1 MPSRRYILLGSVAAA
16 VGCRSRR
23 PAARKVLIVLVD
35 GFGPEY
41 FDKSDMPNL
50 RRLAGRGGYKVAQT
64 VIPSV
69 TNVNNASLVTGS
81 FPKDHGI
88 TTNFHFDRETGK
100 SFMMESSEFL
110 LRPTIFE
117 RANKLGWRTAL
128 VTSKDKVRTLCA
140 RGADLQVSAERPEA
154 RFLEIAGKKEN
165 MYSPNVNYWTFRA
178 ARHILKN
185 ESVDLVYLSTTDYM
199 MHTHAPEEEAS
210 LRHMHTLDRL
220 LGGIVD
226 DHPRIEVYL
235 TADHGMN
242 AKHEALDPSLVL
254 KRKSMAAEAV
264 PIIRDKHQVH
274 HQNLGGACY
283 VYLERSRDLAKAM
296 DVLKQTAGVE
306 EVFDSQTAAD
316 RFQLH
321 PKRIGDIFL
330 LAAKDVAFGNLQQVR
345 EPAKV
350 RSHGSRHEAQVPLVV
365 FNGKLDMT
373 EYEYN
378 LDLTRNLALERV

>member
-1 MPSRRYILLGSVAAA
+1 MPSRRYFLLGSAAAA
-16 VGCRSRR
+16 VGCRSR
-23 PAARKVLIVLVD
+23 PAAARKILIVLVD
-35 GFGPEY
+35 GFGPQY

-88 TTNFHFDRETGK
+88 TTNFYFDRKTGR

-117 RANKLGWRTAL
+117 RARKLGWRTAL

-140 RGADLQVSAERPEA
+140 RGADLQVSAEKPEA
-154 RFLEIAGKKEN
+154 RFLEIAGKSEN
-165 MYSPNVNYWTFRA
+165 MYSPDVNYWTFRA

-199 MHTHAPEEEAS
+199 MHTYAPEEEPS
-210 LRHMHTLDRL
+210 LRHMHSLDRL
-220 LGGIVD
+220 LGDIVD

-254 KRKSMAAEAV
+254 KARSIPSEAV
-264 PIIRDKHQVH
+264 PIIRDNHQVH

-283 VYLERSRDLAKAM
+283 VYLKRSRDLEKAI
-296 DVLKQTAGVE
+296 DVLRQTAGVE
-306 EVFDSQTAAD
+306 EVFDSQTAAE

-321 PKRIGDIFL
+321 PKRIGDVFL

-345 EPAKV
+345 EHAKV
-350 RSHGSRHEAQVPLVV
+350 RSHGSRHEARVPLVV
-365 FNGKLDMT
+365 CNGKADMT
-373 EYEYN
+373 KFEYN
-378 LDLTRNLALERV
+378 LDLTRNLALERT